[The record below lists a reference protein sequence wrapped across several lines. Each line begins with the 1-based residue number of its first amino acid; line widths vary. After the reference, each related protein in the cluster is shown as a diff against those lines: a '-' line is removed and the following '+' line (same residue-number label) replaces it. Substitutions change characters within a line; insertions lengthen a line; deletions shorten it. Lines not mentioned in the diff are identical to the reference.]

1 VAFLWVA
8 WGLALHDVDWT
19 TLAWQCLAFLVVYT
33 AFLVVYTACRVWR
46 TLRHRRNN
54 A

>member
-1 VAFLWVA
+1 LR
-8 WGLALHDVDWT
+8 LAVHDVNWT
-19 TLAWQCLAFLVVYT
+19 PLAWQCLAFLVGYAVCQV
-33 AFLVVYTACRVWR
+33 LR